1 MLESK
6 NAVTKLARFDE
17 CVDTLLEEFAKRQ
30 PKRTGSLLVSVFG
43 DAITPHGG
51 SVWLGSLINALEP
64 FGVNQR
70 LVRTSVFRL
79 SKDGWLSS
87 EQIGRRSYYSLTET
101 GQRQFSAASQRIYS
115 EPRHEWRGTWNLVLL
130 SGIDA
135 NHRDEARRRLSWLG
149 FAPFSANLMAHPAA
163 DEVATADALKPLDG
177 YEQMLFLK
185 AKVDESRQDY
195 LRELVQKAWSLDE
208 LANRYKEFLE
218 RFRPAYRAARAKKR
232 LDPCRAF
239 QARTMLIHEYR
250 RVLLRDPLL
259 PDVLLPGRW
268 GGISAYQLCRN
279 FYKLLAAPAA
289 TFLQENME
297 SADGPLAPP
306 ESRFYTRFN
315 GLPKQTKR
323 KKKRNE

>member
-6 NAVTKLARFDE
+6 TAVANSARFDD
-17 CVDTLLEEFAKRQ
+17 CVERLLEEFAKRQ

-43 DAITPHGG
+43 DAIAPHGG

-87 EQIGRRSYYSLTET
+87 EQIGRRSFYSLTES
-101 GQRQFSAASQRIYS
+101 GRRQFSAASQRIYS
-115 EPRHEWRGTWNLVLL
+115 EPRHDWRGTWNLVLL

-135 NHRDEARRRLSWLG
+135 NHRDEARRQLGWLG

-163 DEVATADALKPLDG
+163 DEAATADALQQLQG

-185 AKVDESRQDY
+185 AKVDESRQNY
-195 LRELVQKAWSLDE
+195 LRDLVQKAWSLDE
-208 LANRYKEFLE
+208 LADRYKGFLE
-218 RFRPAYRAARAKKR
+218 RFRPAYRAARGKKR
-232 LDPCRAF
+232 LDRRRAF
-239 QARTMLIHEYR
+239 QVRTLLIHEYR

-268 GGISAYQLCRN
+268 DGVSAYQLCRN
-279 FYKLLAAPAA
+279 FYKLLAEPAA
-289 TFLQENME
+289 TFLQDNME
-297 SADGPLAPP
+297 SADGPLPPP
-306 ESRFYTRFN
+306 ESRFYERFN
-315 GLPKQTKR
+315 GLPKTKPEGQ
-323 KKKRNE
+323 KTK